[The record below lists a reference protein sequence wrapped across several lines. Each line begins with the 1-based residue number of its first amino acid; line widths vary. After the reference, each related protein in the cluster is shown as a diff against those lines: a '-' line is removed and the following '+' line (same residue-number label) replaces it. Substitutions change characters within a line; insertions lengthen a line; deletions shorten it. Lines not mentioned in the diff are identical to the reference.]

1 MERKEKTRLAKEAL
15 KCLVTQ
21 GVTVSEAKEILEI
34 SKEVAESSKLTRDA
48 INNFKDWFD
57 GQERPMENYLPL
69 SRSHMEE

>member
-1 MERKEKTRLAKEAL
+1 MERKEKTRLAKEVL

>member
-1 MERKEKTRLAKEAL
+1 MERKEKTRLAKEVL
-15 KCLVTQ
+15 KCLATQ
-21 GVTVSEAKEILEI
+21 GVTVSEAKEILII
-34 SKEVAESSKLTRDA
+34 SKEIAETAKLTADA

>member
-1 MERKEKTRLAKEAL
+1 MERKEKTRLAKEVL

-34 SKEVAESSKLTRDA
+34 SKEVAESFKLTRDA